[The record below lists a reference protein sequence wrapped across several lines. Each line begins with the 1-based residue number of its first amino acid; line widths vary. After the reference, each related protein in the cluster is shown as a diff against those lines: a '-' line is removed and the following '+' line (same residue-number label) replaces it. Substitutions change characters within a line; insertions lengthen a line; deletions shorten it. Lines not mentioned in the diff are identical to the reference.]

1 MVPQLDQSGDYLLI
15 VYSCRTRATLSDLL
29 DGNASLSPE
38 MAPRIE
44 KAFDFDM
51 GV

>member
-1 MVPQLDQSGDYLLI
+1 MPSILDTDTMGCGSSTGRSSQ
-15 VYSCRTRATLSDLL
+15 TLSDLL